1 VLAGLAAG
9 APLTNSARPRRAIG
23 GRAARPS
30 VRLRGNGKVF
40 RRMIVSSWA
49 EKDRGDPCAAALRLS
64 IAQDTRACPFSYPRT
79 RILPYRALRDVSSQ
93 QNPISMIMAG
103 RARMLDDTRR
113 GWKKEAMARC
123 HEIVA
128 RTEDNQRVTG
138 EDDVGFLHWLLGRHP
153 RASQKI
159 GVGVVSFTVQ
169 PMERGTR
176 GFVLH
181 RHDGSSTDFSYY
193 SCITPPNGVSLAR
206 KAMRRAVDQ
215 QISEFR
221 KASAARGPFVCEVT
235 GEALR
240 WDDVHVDHAPP
251 SSSC

>member
-1 VLAGLAAG
+1 
-9 APLTNSARPRRAIG
+9 
-23 GRAARPS
+23 
-30 VRLRGNGKVF
+30 
-40 RRMIVSSWA
+40 
-49 EKDRGDPCAAALRLS
+49 
-64 IAQDTRACPFSYPRT
+64 
-79 RILPYRALRDVSSQ
+79 
-93 QNPISMIMAG
+93 MIMAG

-128 RTEDNQRVTG
+128 RTEDGQRVTG
-138 EDDVGFLHWLLGRHP
+138 EDDVGFLHCLLDRHP

-159 GVGVVSFTVQ
+159 GVGVASFTVQ

-181 RHDGSSTDFSYY
+181 RYDGSSTDFSYY
-193 SCITPPNGVSLAR
+193 SCITPPNDVALAR

-221 KASAARGPFVCEVT
+221 KASAARGPLVCEVT
-235 GEALR
+235 GEALT

-251 SSSC
+251 IFVVLADEWAVLVGGYQTIQLLPAEDKQIGRLLADPEPWADFHRARAHLRIVSRLMSSRDATRTGTPRTVTDADPASHWE